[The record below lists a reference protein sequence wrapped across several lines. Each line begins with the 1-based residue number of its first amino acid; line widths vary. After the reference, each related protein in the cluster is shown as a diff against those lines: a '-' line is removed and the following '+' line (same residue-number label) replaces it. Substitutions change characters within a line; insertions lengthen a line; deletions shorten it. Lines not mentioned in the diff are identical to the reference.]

1 MNDIINDVNELKEN
15 ILKSSEYL
23 NFKNSEKKLDNN
35 KEVNDI
41 IARIK
46 KLQQTIIN
54 KEDKN
59 LDAEIEKIE
68 LESLYKELETYNDYI
83 EYKKN
88 AKIFN
93 ELITNIQKNFEEY
106 FNSFLI

>member
-35 KEVNDI
+35 KEVNSI

-46 KLQQTIIN
+46 KLQQTIILLSEPA
-54 KEDKN
+54 K
-59 LDAEIEKIE
+59 AGSKI
-68 LESLYKELETYNDYI
+68 I
-83 EYKKN
+83 
-88 AKIFN
+88 
-93 ELITNIQKNFEEY
+93 LITKPQII
-106 FNSFLI
+106 LWL

>member
-41 IARIK
+41 IARIRNY
-46 KLQQTIIN
+46 N
-54 KEDKN
+54 K
-59 LDAEIEKIE
+59 
-68 LESLYKELETYNDYI
+68 
-83 EYKKN
+83 
-88 AKIFN
+88 
-93 ELITNIQKNFEEY
+93 Q
-106 FNSFLI
+106 